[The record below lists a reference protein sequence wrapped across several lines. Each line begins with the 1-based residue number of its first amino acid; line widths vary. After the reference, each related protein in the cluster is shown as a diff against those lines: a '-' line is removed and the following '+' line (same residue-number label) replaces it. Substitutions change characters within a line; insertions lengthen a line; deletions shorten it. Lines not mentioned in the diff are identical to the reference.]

1 MNDHPDDRPGD
12 EPAWLLR
19 SNRGLRRRIRSV
31 GDTVAVHRDAWQRH
45 NSAVLASGV
54 PLWVV
59 LGDSLSQGIGASAWD
74 CGWVHRSLRQVRL
87 HSGSARDL
95 GVVNLSRSGATTHD
109 VLDPQLVELERLL
122 DGGHRVELVSL
133 VVGANDFLRGG
144 ARAGLE
150 QRFAAIVDQLPR
162 NTVVAYLPQP
172 LAVARRVNHSLDR
185 AAADGLIQPVSIRRV
200 ALLLPRNSA
209 PDLFHPNDRGHELLA
224 SSMTPALLRAI
235 TRSST
240 ST

>member
-12 EPAWLLR
+12 EPDWLLR
-19 SNRGLRRRIRSV
+19 RNRGLRRRIRSV

-144 ARAGLE
+144 
-150 QRFAAIVDQLPR
+150 
-162 NTVVAYLPQP
+162 
-172 LAVARRVNHSLDR
+172 
-185 AAADGLIQPVSIRRV
+185 
-200 ALLLPRNSA
+200 
-209 PDLFHPNDRGHELLA
+209 RGPA
-224 SSMTPALLRAI
+224 SSNVSPP
-235 TRSST
+235 SST
-240 ST
+240 SCHATQSWHTCLSPSLSHAASTTALIALPQMA